1 MTPFD
6 APHSGHVIDFT
17 AFQCPVFDL
26 SRFDSFCRILTR
38 VDSSCHTNRRTGHA
52 IGPNC
57 VRCNM
62 GGAVFDVWPTS

>member
-1 MTPFD
+1 MTPFA
-6 APHSGHVIDFT
+6 APRAGHVIDFVV
-17 AFQCPVFDL
+17 FHYSVFDL
-26 SRFDSFCRILTR
+26 SRFDSFCHILTR

-62 GGAVFDVWPTS
+62 GAAVFDVWPTS